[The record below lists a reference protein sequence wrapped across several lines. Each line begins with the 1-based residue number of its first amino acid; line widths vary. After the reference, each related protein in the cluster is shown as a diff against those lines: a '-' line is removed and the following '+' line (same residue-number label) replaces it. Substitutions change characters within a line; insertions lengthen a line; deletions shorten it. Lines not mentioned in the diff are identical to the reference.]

1 MIKIGK
7 MKKLVFLVLLLVA
20 VTWSVNAQNRSINF
34 EQTKEWKRIV
44 KKAKKEKKL
53 VFIDCY
59 TSWCGPCKMLAS
71 KIFTQDAVADFFNEN
86 FVNTKYDMEKDV
98 DGVMLKDKFGVKAF
112 PTLVFVDPETQE
124 IAHCIVGAR
133 KAEEL
138 IAEGEKAKDREN
150 NLRGMMK
157 RYAAGGRS
165 AEFLI
170 AYMSTLAA
178 AYQKDEV
185 DKVAVEYLNTL
196 SLEELMTKEG
206 WGLINQYVKDPLSAP
221 LKQVMENRSKFY
233 TVASKVVIDDKLEY
247 CINVA
252 VGQLVDWDPESGVA
266 FDEGRNRALI
276 DYLQNIDFFVA
287 APTGLANLYTAGY
300 VRERDFR
307 GLLNK
312 MKEVL
317 GYNMFRSVV
326 SKGRYLQRN
335 FEALSRSEDKALL
348 EEGIKWIDLL
358 CMSTNEY
365 SSKAKLMNSKALLQ
379 IKIGDTEGA
388 AKSKVEEEQ
397 YMQEGQKKRNERLM
411 RIRNNS

>member
-1 MIKIGK
+1 
-7 MKKLVFLVLLLVA
+7 
-20 VTWSVNAQNRSINF
+20 
-34 EQTKEWKRIV
+34 
-44 KKAKKEKKL
+44 
-53 VFIDCY
+53 
-59 TSWCGPCKMLAS
+59 
-71 KIFTQDAVADFFNEN
+71 
-86 FVNTKYDMEKDV
+86 
-98 DGVMLKDKFGVKAF
+98 
-112 PTLVFVDPETQE
+112 
-124 IAHCIVGAR
+124 
-133 KAEEL
+133 
-138 IAEGEKAKDREN
+138 
-150 NLRGMMK
+150 
-157 RYAAGGRS
+157 
-165 AEFLI
+165 
-170 AYMSTLAA
+170 
-178 AYQKDEV
+178 
-185 DKVAVEYLNTL
+185 
-196 SLEELMTKEG
+196 MTKEG
-206 WGLINQYVKDPLSAP
+206 WGLSNQYVKDPLSAP

-252 VGQLVDWDPESGVA
+252 ERQLVDWDPESGVA

-287 APTGLANLYTAGY
+287 APTGLANLNTAGY

-365 SSKAKLMNSKALLQ
+365 SS
-379 IKIGDTEGA
+379 
-388 AKSKVEEEQ
+388 
-397 YMQEGQKKRNERLM
+397 
-411 RIRNNS
+411 